1 MASASWMLRGGYFL
15 SLGLV
20 GLALTSPSI
29 ATGQSASEVVESI
42 RQAVEGRDRSFLPP
56 PLTQADFPP
65 RDAKKEAL
73 GRLLFHDKILSGNMN
88 ISCAT
93 CHHSLT
99 DTGDGLS
106 LSVGEGGMGM
116 GITRNTGVDEDA
128 IVERVPRNAP
138 HLFNLGATQ
147 VTVMFHDGRVQ
158 VDPSWPSG
166 YFSPAFMMLPLGLDS
181 VLAAQAMFP
190 VTSAVEMAGGQ
201 GENPVADAALFGNLP
216 LVWHLLAQRVR
227 GIPEYADL
235 FIEAFDDVDSAS
247 DITMVHIA
255 NAIAAWEDGVFRAI
269 DTPFDRYLRGD
280 HSAMSQS
287 AIRGMNIFYNVA
299 HCDDCHSG
307 SLLTDQQFHA
317 IGMPQI
323 GPGKHHNLPGFIDG
337 RDDIGREGITG
348 DENDRLKF
356 RTPGL
361 RNVALTG
368 PWGHDGAYNTLE
380 AVVRHH
386 LDTDLALQNYDVT
399 QVALPS
405 RPDLDAID
413 FIVHNDPVRRQM
425 IAQASELRSQPG
437 ALLRPRLSE
446 RQFADLMD
454 FLHALTDPHS
464 LDLRHTIPMSVP
476 SGLPVFD

>member
-1 MASASWMLRGGYFL
+1 MSSVRDILRCGPVLPLGCIG
-15 SLGLV
+15 LGLF
-20 GLALTSPSI
+20 SPF
-29 ATGQSASEVVESI
+29 AAAQSSEQVVEAI
-42 RQAVEGRDRSFLPP
+42 RHAVEGRDEGFLPA
-56 PLTQADFPP
+56 PLTPADFPERNP
-65 RDAKKEAL
+65 AREAL

-106 LSVGEGGMGM
+106 LSVGEGGVGL
-116 GITRNTGVDEDA
+116 GVTRNTGIDEDA
-128 IVERVPRNAP
+128 IEERVPRNAP

-147 VTVMFHDGRVQ
+147 VSVMFHDGRVQ
-158 VDPSWPSG
+158 VDPAWPSG
-166 YFSPAFMMLPLGLDS
+166 YFSPAFFMLPPGLDN
-181 VLAAQAMFP
+181 VLAVQAMFP
-190 VTSAVEMAGGQ
+190 VTSTTEMAGQQ
-201 GENPVADAALFGNLP
+201 GENMISDAATFGNLP
-216 LVWHLLAQRVR
+216 LVWELLAQRVR
-227 GIPEYADL
+227 GVPEYVDL
-235 FIEAFDDVDSAS
+235 FLEAFEDVDSAS

-280 HSAMSQS
+280 HSAMSGS
-287 AIRGMNIFYNVA
+287 AIRGMNVFYNVA
-299 HCDDCHSG
+299 GCADCHSG

-323 GPGKHHNLPGFIDG
+323 GPGKDQNLPGFVDG
-337 RDDIGREGITG
+337 RDDLGREGITG

-368 PWGHDGAYNTLE
+368 PWGHDGAYSTLE

-386 LDTDLALQNYDVT
+386 LDTDRALQNFDVT

-437 ALLRPRLSE
+437 VQTRPRLSE

-464 LDLRHTIPMSVP
+464 LDLRHAVPMSVP
-476 SGLPVFD
+476 SGLPVFE